1 MERAV
6 AWSASARHDLAQIV
20 RFIAEID
27 PPPAASRLA
36 DRIDQT
42 AAGLGTFSTGR
53 PGRVTG
59 TFEKPVVGLPYSI
72 TYALDD
78 RDDRRAVV
86 ILHVIHGARDWPT
99 GEWPRN

>member
-27 PPPAASRLA
+27 PVAARRVA
-36 DRIDQT
+36 DRIDQA

-53 PGRVTG
+53 PGRVAG
-59 TFEKPVVGLPYSI
+59 TFEKPVVGLPYI
-72 TYALDD
+72 IAYALDD

-86 ILHVIHGARDWPT
+86 ILHVIHGARDWPA
-99 GEWPRN
+99 GKWPSD